1 MARKEVCV
9 LTNMVMV
16 YDDSGR
22 VLVQRRNDPG
32 WPGCVFP
39 GGHVEPGESIVDAV
53 VREIREETGLLLHSV
68 SLRGVKQFPIDSGR
82 YVVFLFYS
90 EDFEGE
96 LHSSEEGKVAW
107 IDRDRITQLPTVDD
121 FEELLAVIERTD
133 LNEFLYLPQGDDWK
147 VVLK

>member
-1 MARKEVCV
+1 MDRTERIE
-9 LTNMVMV
+9 LTTLCLVRRGEQILLQN
-16 YDDSGR
+16 R
-22 VLVQRRNDPG
+22 VKADWRGYAL
-32 WPGCVFP
+32 P

-53 VREIREETGLLLHSV
+53 VREIWEETGLLLHSV

-96 LHSSEEGKVAW
+96 LHSSEEGRVEW

-121 FEELLAVIERTD
+121 FEELLAVIERND
-133 LNEFLYLPQGDDWK
+133 LNEFLYLPQGDNWE

>member
-1 MARKEVCV
+1 MDRTERIE
-9 LTNMVMV
+9 LTTLCLVRRGEQILLQN
-16 YDDSGR
+16 R
-22 VLVQRRNDPG
+22 VKADWRGYAL
-32 WPGCVFP
+32 P

-96 LHSSEEGKVAW
+96 LHFSEEGKVEW

-121 FEELLAVIERTD
+121 FEELLTVIERDD
-133 LNEFLYLPQGDDWK
+133 LNEFLYIPQGDDWE

>member
-1 MARKEVCV
+1 MDRTERIE
-9 LTNMVMV
+9 LTTLCLVRRGEQILLQN
-16 YDDSGR
+16 R
-22 VLVQRRNDPG
+22 VKADWRGYAL
-32 WPGCVFP
+32 P

-96 LHSSEEGKVAW
+96 LHFSEEGKVEW

-121 FEELLAVIERTD
+121 FEELLTVIERDD

>member
-1 MARKEVCV
+1 MDRTERIE
-9 LTNMVMV
+9 LTTLCLVRRGEQILLQN
-16 YDDSGR
+16 R
-22 VLVQRRNDPG
+22 VKADWQGYAL
-32 WPGCVFP
+32 P

-96 LHSSEEGKVAW
+96 LHSSEEGRVEW
-107 IDRDRITQLPTVDD
+107 IDRERIAQLPTVDD
-121 FEELLAVIERTD
+121 FEELLTVIEQND
-133 LNEFLYLPQGDDWK
+133 LNEFLYLPRGNDWK

>member
-1 MARKEVCV
+1 MDRTERIE
-9 LTNMVMV
+9 LTTLCLVRRGEQILLQN
-16 YDDSGR
+16 R
-22 VLVQRRNDPG
+22 VKADWQGYAL
-32 WPGCVFP
+32 P

-96 LHSSEEGKVAW
+96 LHSSEEGRVEW
-107 IDRDRITQLPTVDD
+107 IDRERIAQLPTVDD
-121 FEELLAVIERTD
+121 FEELLTVIERND
-133 LNEFLYLPQGDDWK
+133 LNEFLYLPRGDTWK

>member
-1 MARKEVCV
+1 MDRTERIE
-9 LTNMVMV
+9 LTTLCLVRRGEQILLQN
-16 YDDSGR
+16 R
-22 VLVQRRNDPG
+22 VKADWRGYAL
-32 WPGCVFP
+32 P

-90 EDFEGE
+90 EDFEGK
-96 LHSSEEGKVAW
+96 LHSSEEGKVEW
-107 IDRDRITQLPTVDD
+107 IDRDRITQRPTVDD
-121 FEELLAVIERTD
+121 FEELLTVIERND

>member
-1 MARKEVCV
+1 MDRTERIE
-9 LTNMVMV
+9 LTTLCLVRRGEQILLQN
-16 YDDSGR
+16 R
-22 VLVQRRNDPG
+22 VKADWRGYAL
-32 WPGCVFP
+32 P

-53 VREIREETGLLLHSV
+53 VREIWEETGLLLHSV

-96 LHSSEEGKVAW
+96 LHSSEEGRVEW

-121 FEELLAVIERTD
+121 FEELLAVIERND
-133 LNEFLYLPQGDDWK
+133 FNEFLYLPQGDNWE

>member
-1 MARKEVCV
+1 MDRTERIE
-9 LTNMVMV
+9 LTTLCLVR
-16 YDDSGR
+16 SGEQILLQNR
-22 VLVQRRNDPG
+22 VKADWRGYAL
-32 WPGCVFP
+32 P

-96 LHSSEEGKVAW
+96 LHSSEEGSVEW

-121 FEELLAVIERTD
+121 FEELLAVIERND
-133 LNEFLYLPQGDDWK
+133 LNEFLYLPQGDNWE

>member
-1 MARKEVCV
+1 MDRTERIE
-9 LTNMVMV
+9 LTTLCLVRREEQILLQN
-16 YDDSGR
+16 R
-22 VLVQRRNDPG
+22 VKADWRGYAL
-32 WPGCVFP
+32 P

-96 LHSSEEGKVAW
+96 LHSSEEGRGEW

-121 FEELLAVIERTD
+121 FEELLTVIERND
-133 LNEFLYLPQGDDWK
+133 LNEFLYIPQGDDWK

>member
-1 MARKEVCV
+1 MDRTERIE
-9 LTNMVMV
+9 LTTLCLVRRGEQILLQN
-16 YDDSGR
+16 R
-22 VLVQRRNDPG
+22 VKADWRGYAL
-32 WPGCVFP
+32 P

-53 VREIREETGLLLHSV
+53 VREIWEETGLLLHSV

-96 LHSSEEGKVAW
+96 LHSSEEGRVEW

-121 FEELLAVIERTD
+121 FEELLTVIERND

>member
-1 MARKEVCV
+1 MDRTERIE
-9 LTNMVMV
+9 LTTLCLVRRGEQILLQN
-16 YDDSGR
+16 R
-22 VLVQRRNDPG
+22 VKADWRGYAL
-32 WPGCVFP
+32 P

-96 LHSSEEGKVAW
+96 LRSSEEGRVEW
-107 IDRDRITQLPTVDD
+107 IDRNRIAQLPTVDD
-121 FEELLAVIERTD
+121 FEELLTVIERND
-133 LNEFLYLPQGDDWK
+133 LNEFLYIPQDDDWK

>member
-1 MARKEVCV
+1 MDRTERIE
-9 LTNMVMV
+9 LTTLCLVRREEQILLQN
-16 YDDSGR
+16 R
-22 VLVQRRNDPG
+22 VKADWRGYAL
-32 WPGCVFP
+32 P

-96 LHSSEEGKVAW
+96 LHSSEEGRVEW

-121 FEELLAVIERTD
+121 FEELLTVIERED

>member
-1 MARKEVCV
+1 MDRTERIERTTLCLVRRGGQI
-9 LTNMVMV
+9 LLQN
-16 YDDSGR
+16 R
-22 VLVQRRNDPG
+22 VKADWRGYAL
-32 WPGCVFP
+32 P

-96 LHSSEEGKVAW
+96 LHSSEEGRVEW
-107 IDRDRITQLPTVDD
+107 IDRNRIAQLPTVDD
-121 FEELLAVIERTD
+121 FEELLTVIERND
-133 LNEFLYLPQGDDWK
+133 LNEFLYLPRGDDWK

>member
-1 MARKEVCV
+1 MDRTERIE
-9 LTNMVMV
+9 LTTLCLVRRGEQILLQN
-16 YDDSGR
+16 R
-22 VLVQRRNDPG
+22 VKADWQGYAL
-32 WPGCVFP
+32 P

-90 EDFEGE
+90 EDFEGV
-96 LHSSEEGKVAW
+96 LHSSEEGRVEW
-107 IDRDRITQLPTVDD
+107 IDRNRIAQLPTVDD
-121 FEELLAVIERTD
+121 FEELLTVIERND
-133 LNEFLYLPQGDDWK
+133 LNEFLYLPQGDTWK